1 MRFTRRPGYPWV
13 VVAAAEVEGVVM
25 GSMTKT
31 RKKWWM
37 TRTISKMNEDK
48 KSRACFRHVLSPPSL
63 RT

>member
-1 MRFTRRPGYPWV
+1 M